1 MTFQKR
7 ITQAFTEEA
16 ARRADAAEPRLT
28 KTDIWKAAGASS
40 GAATHWF
47 NGSNGMDMATC
58 MKVAPLLRVS
68 AQWLYDGT
76 GPKRPPSGGVEDRPP
91 LPPAPWPFPEI
102 PEDQVRA
109 LPPAKLSALQ
119 GAMALAIAQMNMG
132 ITVAPAP
139 MVQPGASVPLR
150 THKPGG
156 LVDMAAADDPFPMRI
171 QGMPAAPWE
180 GGKTT
185 KQMERERQG
194 LQIPNAIDVGH
205 VEDSGYSSNDHEF
218 VPVPELDVRL
228 AAGKLGIENYQETEI
243 GQILLR
249 RSFLESFKRPI
260 KRMRIC
266 YGDGPSMEPVIRHRN
281 PMLLDVHPVPL
292 DQVRSR
298 FVYAINRG
306 GKMIVK
312 CIERWRDGTWM
323 AVSTNPNPE
332 YHPFPLELDDGG
344 DVRIIGTVL
353 WSPYDLRNGVDER
366 LLLSWRQAAG

>member
-1 MTFQKR
+1 MSKPTLNEILATNLARLMAK
-7 ITQAFTEEA
+7 TGHKQASLAAASGVGQTTISLYLNPGRRQPSKSGKIPSAKFGEVEA
-16 ARRADAAEPRLT
+16 LADALGVMPW
-28 KTDIWKAAGASS
+28 D
-40 GAATHWF
+40 
-47 NGSNGMDMATC
+47 
-58 MKVAPLLRVS
+58 LLRPGDNDETSVS
-68 AQWLYDGT
+68 AAQ
-76 GPKRPPSGGVEDRPP
+76 PRPS
-91 LPPAPWPFPEI
+91 AP
-102 PEDQVRA
+102 RA
-109 LPPAKLSALQ
+109 
-119 GAMALAIAQMNMG
+119 
-132 ITVAPAP
+132 
-139 MVQPGASVPLR
+139 
-150 THKPGG
+150 GG
-156 LVDMAAADDPFPMRI
+156 LVDMDAADDPFPMRI
-171 QGMPAAPWE
+171 QGLPAAPWE

-185 KQMERERQG
+185 KQMESEATG
-194 LQIPNAIDVGH
+194 LRISPAINVGH
-205 VEDSGYSSNDHEF
+205 VEDSGYSANDHEF

-281 PMLLDVHPVPL
+281 PMLLDVHPVSL
-292 DQVRSR
+292 GQVRPR

-306 GKMIVK
+306 GKMVVK

-366 LLLSWRQAAG
+366 LLLGWRQAMR